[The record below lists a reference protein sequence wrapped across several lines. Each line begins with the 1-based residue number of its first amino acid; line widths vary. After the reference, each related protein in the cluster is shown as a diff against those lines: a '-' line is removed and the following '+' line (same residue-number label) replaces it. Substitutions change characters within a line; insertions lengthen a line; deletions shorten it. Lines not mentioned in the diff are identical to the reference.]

1 MNEERLEQKEARR
14 KFVAYLNNNIS
25 YLKRRNS
32 ILTLKNSYIKYKHD
46 SVNILTILVSTG
58 LTCFETIKNQL
69 DMASSSSTLVR
80 QTAALI
86 PILMTSYIA
95 ISMSILKFCR
105 FTETMEE
112 NTKCSEKVLFTVCRL
127 RRVVEDAHMTTT
139 MDQLDRVRESYS
151 KNPFDL
157 FIDAREALDKTLR
170 FQDVVFF
177 GKQLDNWTE
186 DIDNDVGWWE
196 RVVCRCTRRRKMN
209 NKKNTTHETSVPT
222 PSRHTRSISTME
234 MGNVVGHDNDSVDSK
249 DEEELSPSRE
259 SSPVA

>member
-1 MNEERLEQKEARR
+1 MSEQKQKQARR
-14 KFVAYLNNNIS
+14 RFVAYLQDNIT

-69 DMASSSSTLVR
+69 DMASSSNTLVR

-127 RRVVEDAHMTTT
+127 RRVVEDAHMTST
-139 MDQLDRVRESYS
+139 MDQLERVRESYS
-151 KNPFDL
+151 QNPFDL
-157 FIDAREALDKTLR
+157 FIDAREALDRTLR
-170 FQDVVFF
+170 FQDVVFY

-196 RVVCRCTRRRKMN
+196 RVLCRCKRRRKTD
-209 NKKNTTHETSVPT
+209 NTTTNETPILA
-222 PSRHTRSISTME
+222 PSGHTRSISIME
-234 MGNVVGHDNDSVDSK
+234 MGHVVGHDNDSVNSK
-249 DEEELSPSRE
+249 DEELSPSRE
-259 SSPVA
+259 SSPTA